1 MASDD
6 GAQSLHVGSDAVYT
20 YTCEPC
26 DYRGVNREAI
36 TFCRN
41 CKEYMCHLC
50 TESHKGQKMSRNHK
64 LLDVKDMSGMQTS
77 TVSDSF
83 IMSCDCDQA
92 SPITHYCIEHEQA
105 CCANCKILKHRK
117 CRSITIGEKIKSFSE
132 NQLKEVI
139 QRVATLKKEMDSFIR
154 NRTTDLKHVQTMT
167 TQCKS
172 DIQTFRKELN
182 SYLDILEDK
191 VVKESEVHEAK
202 FKQEISRHIETCS
215 SILKS
220 LTADKTLLV
229 EAQTTS
235 KKANMFAA
243 HHKVSHRIENYESL
257 LNDFKQESASPD
269 LTFKSNEELRNLLK
283 TVKELGQLT
292 GQITHKSS
300 QNTNTLFTELAVDSS
315 RKVNI
320 QLSQDSGCPSI
331 TGCTF
336 IPDGGV
342 VLCDYSNCNL
352 ILLSDTF
359 TVKERLHLD
368 SSPWDVS
375 PVNNNNVMVTIPN
388 KKTLQLIQVIPS
400 LKIGRSINVGRMCWG
415 VQVVEDL
422 IYVACHND
430 PGKGEVLV
438 VDMNGTV
445 THRLGQPDKKQP
457 MFSSLN
463 YITVCP
469 SSRRMFIT
477 DSSTDTVSCL
487 MSDGTVV
494 YQYKDEKLRAPAGV
508 CVDGGGNVIVCG
520 NYSDNVQ
527 VIRADGTK
535 CCTLLTSQDGVSR
548 PCSVAYRQSDNTL
561 ILGCYNNTNLLV
573 YKMK

>member
-6 GAQSLHVGSDAVYT
+6 GDQCFHVGSDAVYT

-92 SPITHYCIEHEQA
+92 SPIIHYCIEHDKA

-117 CRSITIGEKIKSFSE
+117 CQSITISEKIKSFSE

-139 QRVATLKKEMDSFIR
+139 QRVVTLKKKMDSFIR

-172 DIQTFRKELN
+172 DIHTFRKELN

-191 VVKESEVHEAK
+191 VVKESEIHEARY
-202 FKQEISRHIETCS
+202 KQEISHHIETCS
-215 SILKS
+215 STLKS

-229 EAQTTS
+229 KAQATS
-235 KKANMFAA
+235 NKANMFAA
-243 HHKVSHRIENYESL
+243 HRKVSHRIENYESL

-283 TVKELGQLT
+283 NAQKLGQLT

-300 QNTNTLFTELAVDSS
+300 QYTNTLFTELAVDSS
-315 RKVNI
+315 RQVNI
-320 QLSQDSGCPSI
+320 KMSSDSDRPYI

-342 VLCDYSNCNL
+342 VLCDRSNNSSL
-352 ILLSDTF
+352 ILLSNNF

-368 SSPWDVS
+368 SPPRDVS
-375 PVNNNNVMVTIPN
+375 PVNGSSVMVTIPD
-388 KKTLQLIQVIPS
+388 KKKLQLIQVIPS
-400 LKIGRSINVGRMCWG
+400 LKIDRAINVGRKCWG

-422 IYVACHND
+422 IYVTCHNN
-430 PGKGEVLV
+430 PGEGEVLV
-438 VDMNGTV
+438 LDMNGTV
-445 THRLGQPDKKQP
+445 THRLGQPDKKPP
-457 MFSSLN
+457 MFTRPY

-469 SSRRMFIT
+469 STRKMFIT
-477 DSSTDTVSCL
+477 DEDTATVSCL

-494 YQYKDEKLRAPAGV
+494 YQYKDEKLSAPTGV

-520 NYSDNVQ
+520 RLSHNVQ

-535 CCTLLTSQDGVSR
+535 CCTLLTSQEGVSR
-548 PCSVAYRQSDNTL
+548 PYSIAYRQSDNTI
-561 ILGCYNNTNLLV
+561 ILGCYNNDRLV